1 MLPDNG
7 QWKDATGFPPFSSPR
22 TCIQANALVRPSIQ
36 ADITEEVGSCEEEVR
51 YQVGP

>member
-1 MLPDNG
+1 MDSGRMPLDFLLSHLLLEL
-7 QWKDATGFPPFSSPR
+7 ASR
-22 TCIQANALVRPSIQ
+22 ANALVLPSIQ